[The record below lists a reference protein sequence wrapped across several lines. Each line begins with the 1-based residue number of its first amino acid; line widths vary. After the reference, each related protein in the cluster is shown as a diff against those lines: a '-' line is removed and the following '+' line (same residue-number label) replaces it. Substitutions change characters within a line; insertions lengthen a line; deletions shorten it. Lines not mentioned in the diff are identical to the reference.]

1 MKKALLSLHTA
12 IFFAGFTGILGRL
25 ITLNEGLLVWWRLF
39 ISVIAIAIIFLY
51 TGYFRKINN
60 RLLWRLLGVGAV
72 VGLHWVFFY
81 ASIKYAN
88 VSVALV
94 CFSAIGFFS
103 AFFEP
108 LIFRRRIDWLEV
120 LYGALAILGIWL
132 IFQFDKQYKTGVIL
146 GIISSLLAAL
156 FPVFNKKLLV
166 QISPKDLTFYE
177 LTGGL
182 ILLTLC
188 LPVYL
193 YFFPV
198 TSIIPSLSDFLWLTV
213 LSLVCTVMAFNL
225 SLHGLKKISA
235 FTVNLSYNL
244 EPVYGILLA
253 FLIYKENRYLNSSF
267 YYGMLLITL
276 AVVLQTLRLYYIR
289 K

>member
-1 MKKALLSLHTA
+1 MKKALLSLHAA
-12 IFFAGFTGILGRL
+12 IFFAGFTGIMGRL

-39 ISVIAIAIIFLY
+39 ISVLAMALIFLF
-51 TGYFRKINN
+51 TGLVRKTGTH
-60 RLLWRLLGVGAV
+60 LLWRLFGVGAL

-120 LYGALAILGIWL
+120 VYGTLAIIGIWL
-132 IFQFDKQYKTGVIL
+132 IFQFDEQYKTGIIL

-156 FPVFNKKLLV
+156 FPVFNKKLLLH
-166 QISPKDLTFYE
+166 ISPNELTFYE

-182 ILLTLC
+182 IFLSLC

-198 TSIIPSLSDFLWLTV
+198 ASLIPSFNDFLWLMI
-213 LSLVCTVMAFNL
+213 LSLVCTVVAFNL

-253 FLIYKENRYLNSSF
+253 FLIYKENRYMNSSF

-276 AVVLQTLRLYYIR
+276 AVVLQTLRLYYKR